1 MHVFRL
7 SHTEYTPEER
17 QTMILIALLE
27 SGEPVKLVS
36 LANDLNVTVA
46 TISNDLDKME
56 EKVEK
61 HGLSLIRKGDMGSKY
76 VAPKQQNVNDE
87 RTVI

>member
-61 HGLSLIRKGDMGSKY
+61 HGLSLIRKRDMGSKY
-76 VAPKQQNVNDE
+76 VAPKQQNVK
-87 RTVI
+87 